1 MKRLGADLENFL
13 LRRQHKLE
21 EEKYLES
28 RRKVRER
35 KAQRYRV
42 RPRLPSVPLRLL
54 SGRDRKHAPRKM
66 RADPIPQIKVPE
78 SFSFLRTPKQ
88 SISVIRA
95 LARRRGAHLRGVVFD
110 HSAVKEFDLAAEC
123 TLDIVAI
130 DLRRENRGRKL
141 ILRGHLPEDDRAR
154 RFIRAVGIIKNLS
167 VAQHYLPEEEE
178 RRLKIFKMRTR
189 RNTTASPLYKAQVLK
204 EFVDYIDECLV
215 EHGFKLR
222 PEERARLLIYA
233 GEILDNAEEHAGM
246 REWSIVGYVD
256 TDSED
261 HLCEIAIFNFGR
273 SFAETFSSLSQN
285 SYAYKE
291 VAPYLDQHR
300 RKGFFNTGWREEDLL
315 TLVALQGHVSSKN
328 TSSSTTRGQGTVDII
343 KFFQKVHLECVGTA
357 GPCAEMAILSGKT
370 HILFDGTYQM
380 APDASGRNVIAFNA
394 QNDLSSKPDPKY
406 VRNLGGDGFPG
417 TVISIRFPMKLT
429 KQTEMVHGDTN

>member
-1 MKRLGADLENFL
+1 
-13 LRRQHKLE
+13 
-21 EEKYLES
+21 
-28 RRKVRER
+28 
-35 KAQRYRV
+35 
-42 RPRLPSVPLRLL
+42 
-54 SGRDRKHAPRKM
+54 
-66 RADPIPQIKVPE
+66 
-78 SFSFLRTPKQ
+78 
-88 SISVIRA
+88 
-95 LARRRGAHLRGVVFD
+95 
-110 HSAVKEFDLAAEC
+110 
-123 TLDIVAI
+123 
-130 DLRRENRGRKL
+130 
-141 ILRGHLPEDDRAR
+141 
-154 RFIRAVGIIKNLS
+154 
-167 VAQHYLPEEEE
+167 
-178 RRLKIFKMRTR
+178 
-189 RNTTASPLYKAQVLK
+189 LYKAQVLK